1 MQSAAVRLWPSRQG
15 SLLSHFHLAER
26 SVRFGCAAVLR
37 VLQALDL
44 TSASVGKPF
53 SLCRI
58 DAKGAHHLSEEEIE
72 EVSDV
77 VRRWE
82 DAEQAVIADIFD

>member
-1 MQSAAVRLWPSRQG
+1 M
-15 SLLSHFHLAER
+15 
-26 SVRFGCAAVLR
+26 RFGCAAVLR

-58 DAKGAHHLSEEEIE
+58 DAKGAHHLSDKEIE
-72 EVSDV
+72 DVSKV
-77 VRRWE
+77 VRQWE
-82 DAEQAVIADIFD
+82 KAEQDVIAKLFD